1 MALEEVSD
9 MLYAKRKEDDTFGKA
24 SAWLESVIALMERLG
39 DAAEEEGKFNYPER
53 DENDEHLDNRFN
65 HVLNQYP
72 DVRRTM
78 MRINSS
84 CVLHS
89 TTSLN
94 ARVLPLIGR
103 VGTLELSSGQPLV
116 FKTTTPK
123 QQDILRTSTVKAIGF
138 VGSRIFVKTERGT
151 QYTFEFQ

>member
-1 MALEEVSD
+1 
-9 MLYAKRKEDDTFGKA
+9 
-24 SAWLESVIALMERLG
+24 
-39 DAAEEEGKFNYPER
+39 
-53 DENDEHLDNRFN
+53 
-65 HVLNQYP
+65 
-72 DVRRTM
+72 

-84 CVLHS
+84 CVLLHS

-123 QQDILRTSTVKAIGF
+123 QQDVLRTSTVKAIGF
-138 VGSRIFVKTERGT
+138 AGSRILYESNRGEYAEAD
-151 QYTFEFQ
+151 Q

>member
-1 MALEEVSD
+1 
-9 MLYAKRKEDDTFGKA
+9 
-24 SAWLESVIALMERLG
+24 
-39 DAAEEEGKFNYPER
+39 
-53 DENDEHLDNRFN
+53 
-65 HVLNQYP
+65 
-72 DVRRTM
+72 

-123 QQDILRTSTVKAIGF
+123 QQDVLRTSTVKALQ
-138 VGSRIFVKTERGT
+138 EA
-151 QYTFEFQ
+151 EFLSKPKEEPNTHLNSNNTKRPLISFFIDWRPLLFLSFF

>member
-1 MALEEVSD
+1 
-9 MLYAKRKEDDTFGKA
+9 
-24 SAWLESVIALMERLG
+24 
-39 DAAEEEGKFNYPER
+39 
-53 DENDEHLDNRFN
+53 
-65 HVLNQYP
+65 
-72 DVRRTM
+72 

-123 QQDILRTSTVKAIGF
+123 QQDVLRTSTVKAIGF
-138 VGSRIFVKTERGT
+138 AGSRIFVKTEAATNLIFYRLAAAFIFIISLKGS
-151 QYTFEFQ
+151 F

>member
-1 MALEEVSD
+1 
-9 MLYAKRKEDDTFGKA
+9 
-24 SAWLESVIALMERLG
+24 
-39 DAAEEEGKFNYPER
+39 
-53 DENDEHLDNRFN
+53 
-65 HVLNQYP
+65 
-72 DVRRTM
+72 

-116 FKTTTPK
+116 FKT

-138 VGSRIFVKTERGT
+138 AGSRIFVKTERGT

>member
-1 MALEEVSD
+1 
-9 MLYAKRKEDDTFGKA
+9 
-24 SAWLESVIALMERLG
+24 
-39 DAAEEEGKFNYPER
+39 
-53 DENDEHLDNRFN
+53 
-65 HVLNQYP
+65 
-72 DVRRTM
+72 
-78 MRINSS
+78 MRISSS

-138 VGSRIFVKTERGT
+138 VGNRIFVKTERGT

>member
-1 MALEEVSD
+1 
-9 MLYAKRKEDDTFGKA
+9 
-24 SAWLESVIALMERLG
+24 
-39 DAAEEEGKFNYPER
+39 
-53 DENDEHLDNRFN
+53 
-65 HVLNQYP
+65 
-72 DVRRTM
+72 

-116 FKTTTPK
+116 FKTTLK

-138 VGSRIFVKTERGT
+138 AGSRIFVKTERGT

>member
-1 MALEEVSD
+1 
-9 MLYAKRKEDDTFGKA
+9 
-24 SAWLESVIALMERLG
+24 
-39 DAAEEEGKFNYPER
+39 
-53 DENDEHLDNRFN
+53 
-65 HVLNQYP
+65 
-72 DVRRTM
+72 

-84 CVLHS
+84 CVLLHS

-123 QQDILRTSTVKAIGF
+123 QQDVLRTSTVKAIGF
-138 VGSRIFVKTERGT
+138 AGSRIFVKAERGT

>member
-1 MALEEVSD
+1 
-9 MLYAKRKEDDTFGKA
+9 
-24 SAWLESVIALMERLG
+24 
-39 DAAEEEGKFNYPER
+39 
-53 DENDEHLDNRFN
+53 
-65 HVLNQYP
+65 
-72 DVRRTM
+72 

-116 FKTTTPK
+116 FKTTPK
-123 QQDILRTSTVKAIGF
+123 QQDVLRTSTVKAIGF
-138 VGSRIFVKTERGT
+138 AGSRIFVKTERGT

>member
-1 MALEEVSD
+1 
-9 MLYAKRKEDDTFGKA
+9 
-24 SAWLESVIALMERLG
+24 
-39 DAAEEEGKFNYPER
+39 
-53 DENDEHLDNRFN
+53 
-65 HVLNQYP
+65 
-72 DVRRTM
+72 

-123 QQDILRTSTVKAIGF
+123 QQEDVLRTSTVKAIGF
-138 VGSRIFVKTERGT
+138 AGSRIFVKTSKPKEEPNTHLNSNNTQAATNLIFYRLAAAIFYQFERK
-151 QYTFEFQ
+151 FLS

>member
-1 MALEEVSD
+1 
-9 MLYAKRKEDDTFGKA
+9 
-24 SAWLESVIALMERLG
+24 
-39 DAAEEEGKFNYPER
+39 
-53 DENDEHLDNRFN
+53 
-65 HVLNQYP
+65 
-72 DVRRTM
+72 

-123 QQDILRTSTVKAIGF
+123 QDVLRTSTVKAIGF
-138 VGSRIFVKTERGT
+138 AGSRIFVKTERGT

>member
-1 MALEEVSD
+1 
-9 MLYAKRKEDDTFGKA
+9 
-24 SAWLESVIALMERLG
+24 
-39 DAAEEEGKFNYPER
+39 
-53 DENDEHLDNRFN
+53 
-65 HVLNQYP
+65 
-72 DVRRTM
+72 

-89 TTSLN
+89 TTSAN

-116 FKTTTPK
+116 FKTATSK
-123 QQDILRTSTVKAIGF
+123 QLDVLRTSTVKAIGF
-138 VGSRIFVKTERGT
+138 AGGRIFVKTERGT

>member
-1 MALEEVSD
+1 
-9 MLYAKRKEDDTFGKA
+9 
-24 SAWLESVIALMERLG
+24 
-39 DAAEEEGKFNYPER
+39 
-53 DENDEHLDNRFN
+53 
-65 HVLNQYP
+65 
-72 DVRRTM
+72 

-116 FKTTTPK
+116 FKTTPK

-138 VGSRIFVKTERGT
+138 AGSRIFVKTERGT

>member
-1 MALEEVSD
+1 
-9 MLYAKRKEDDTFGKA
+9 
-24 SAWLESVIALMERLG
+24 
-39 DAAEEEGKFNYPER
+39 
-53 DENDEHLDNRFN
+53 
-65 HVLNQYP
+65 
-72 DVRRTM
+72 

-123 QQDILRTSTVKAIGF
+123 QQDVLRTSTVKAIGF
-138 VGSRIFVKTERGT
+138 AGRGT

>member
-1 MALEEVSD
+1 
-9 MLYAKRKEDDTFGKA
+9 
-24 SAWLESVIALMERLG
+24 
-39 DAAEEEGKFNYPER
+39 
-53 DENDEHLDNRFN
+53 
-65 HVLNQYP
+65 
-72 DVRRTM
+72 

-123 QQDILRTSTVKAIGF
+123 QQEVLRTSTVKAIGF
-138 VGSRIFVKTERGT
+138 AGSRIFVKTERGT